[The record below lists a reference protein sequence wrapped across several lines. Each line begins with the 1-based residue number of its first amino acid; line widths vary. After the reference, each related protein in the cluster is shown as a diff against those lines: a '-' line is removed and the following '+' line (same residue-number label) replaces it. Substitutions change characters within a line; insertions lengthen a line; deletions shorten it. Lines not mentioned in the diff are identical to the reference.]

1 MNREVIP
8 ISKLEMNRGQVEG
21 LPKNPRFFRDSRFE
35 AMKKSI
41 EDCPEMLDLRELI
54 VYPYGDKYVVI
65 GGNLRLRACKELGHQ
80 ECPCKV
86 LKAETSVAKLREIAS
101 KDNISFGETDMDALL
116 NEWNRQELQDWG
128 MELPEEEYLS
138 DLFFKLEKIRDEKI

>member
-65 GGNLRLRACKELGHQ
+65 GGFFVLAEKRYLDKEGFCKIVWMDGSIQ
-80 ECPCKV
+80 TFIPF
-86 LKAETSVAKLREIAS
+86 S
-101 KDNISFGETDMDALL
+101 KDNVRLCDCVYWHQLQNALRTFGVEKKI
-116 NEWNRQELQDWG
+116 
-128 MELPEEEYLS
+128 
-138 DLFFKLEKIRDEKI
+138 KL